1 MKIVVYS
8 LFLANFFLISSC
20 VQGQSNPKETREV
33 VLNNESVPEA
43 FPILDRMNEKAA
55 LLKPY
60 LKHHLVYN
68 QKIAI
73 LIDMRQHSGKKR
85 LYVYDMD
92 SMKIISKGLVAH
104 GSGSETVYE
113 YILKFSNVPNSYTS
127 SLGKYK
133 IGSAYTGSFGRS
145 YKLHGLETTN
155 NKAYERA
162 VVLHRYSCVPD
173 NEQEYEICNSLGCP
187 MVSENYFLE
196 IDKYISSSTKPI
208 ILEIFSLVSH

>member
-1 MKIVVYS
+1 MKILVYS
-8 LFLANFFLISSC
+8 LFLANFLLIAGC
-20 VQGQSNPKETREV
+20 VQGQSNPKEV
-33 VLNNESVPEA
+33 IDAVLNNESELEL
-43 FPILDRMNEKAA
+43 FPIQERMNENAA

-60 LKHHLVYN
+60 LKQHSAYN

-73 LIDMRQHSGKKR
+73 LIDMRQHSGKNR

-104 GSGSETVYE
+104 GSGSETGYE
-113 YILKFSNVPNSYTS
+113 DSLKFSNVPNSYTS

-133 IGSAYTGSFGRS
+133 IGAAYIGSFGRS

-155 NKAYERA
+155 NKAFERA
-162 VVLHRYSCVPD
+162 IVLHRYSCVPD
-173 NEQEYEICNSLGCP
+173 NEQEYDICNSLGCP

-196 IDKYISSSTKPI
+196 IDKYISSSTKSI
-208 ILEIFSLVSH
+208 ILEIFY